1 MRRRFLL
8 LALPLL
14 LPALGVSAQTADTPA
29 VTLSLGTGPADSPE
43 HALGLE
49 VARRIADETGW
60 TVRIETTGG
69 GLPNAVLVHQGR
81 IDLALVPL
89 DVADAALKGQTAMAP
104 GLALDGIRALAPLEA
119 SVVRFDPALP
129 GTVAP
134 PSLAEQIVSVGP
146 GAAQLAAIVA
156 AAGDNVRVIH
166 TAPDKIAEAAS
177 KGDVTV
183 LARFDTPDA
192 LAVDPMGVVPDEAE
206 VQAMLTALPWLAPI
220 VVTRAAAADAPA
232 ADGTA
237 PPETAGRS
245 VAVWTWLVA
254 RADLDLGVAETV
266 TRIAIGTG
274 AAPDPA
280 DNRVLP
286 FHAGAAAAWKEAGIA
301 LPAGTTAP

>member
-1 MRRRFLL
+1 MRRRSLL

-14 LPALGVSAQTADTPA
+14 LPAFGAMAQAPA
-29 VTLSLGTGPADSPE
+29 VTLSLGAGPADSAE
-43 HALGLE
+43 HALALE

-89 DVADAALKGQTAMAP
+89 DIAYAALEGETAMAP
-104 GLALDGIRALAPLEA
+104 GVALDGMRALVPLEA

-134 PSLAEQIVSVGP
+134 PSLRGQIVSVGP
-146 GAAQLAAIVA
+146 GAAQLAQIVA
-156 AAGDNVRVIH
+156 AAGDAVRVTH

-177 KGDVTV
+177 KGEVTV
-183 LARFDTPDA
+183 LARFETPDA
-192 LAVDPMGVVPDEAE
+192 LAVDPMGVVPDDAE
-206 VQAMLTALPWLAPI
+206 VEAMLTALPWLAPI
-220 VVTRAAAADAPA
+220 AVTKAASPDAPPT
-232 ADGTA
+232 DGTA
-237 PPETAGRS
+237 TPEAAGRS

-254 RADLDLGVAETV
+254 RADLDRKIAETV

-286 FHAGAAAAWKEAGIA
+286 FHAGAAAAWKQAGIT
-301 LPAGTTAP
+301 LPAAATAP